1 MSLVILAWHLL
12 PLGFNRLQ
20 VLHRIVW
27 YMYIDCRL
35 VFGVMLKYYCKTK
48 HLLFRIINIFLLNM
62 LLWFKCLM
70 KTSKSRLWRLQTHTP
85 LNLLKTVLEGQ
96 LLSKMSVSIH
106 NILFPKSGSHFLQ
119 KKIAEKINLLNYVP
133 GWRILCQV
141 LKIYLVLWTGIAD

>member
-1 MSLVILAWHLL
+1 
-12 PLGFNRLQ
+12 
-20 VLHRIVW
+20 
-27 YMYIDCRL
+27 MYIDCRL

-119 KKIAEKINLLNYVP
+119 KKICWKDKFIKLCTWLKNIVSSIEN
-133 GWRILCQV
+133 ILSLVNWYCG
-141 LKIYLVLWTGIAD
+141 LPPIIFKTLVL